1 MITKRI
7 LLSIS
12 VNIVAI
18 YLLLSSFF
26 KVDNLL
32 VMNILTVIAMI
43 FLLVINIIPIRN
55 NYPKFKIYMLASGCE
70 LLKLF
75 LVGLTSTV
83 IIQLAMI
90 ILLIDN
96 NSIFNETN
104 GLLLFSV
111 LYSTMCLVT
120 IFWNG
125 IIRVYTT
132 STQLG
137 INRRILGI
145 FLGWIFVANII
156 YLNIIIKICSKE
168 AEYETQKIELNKV
181 RIESEICKTK
191 YPLLMVHGVFFRDF
205 RYLNYW
211 GRIPQELQKNG
222 ATIYYGMQQSAASV
236 ESCGEELAK
245 RIEDIVNETGCEKI
259 NIIAHSKG
267 GLDSRVAISTF
278 GASKYVASLTTINT
292 PHRGCIFSEYLLNVM
307 PEKLKATIANSYNVA
322 LKAFGD
328 TSPSFI
334 DAVLDLT
341 VSNCTQIN
349 EKNPDV
355 EGILYESVGSYCK
368 NAVSGRFP
376 LNLSHTIVK
385 HFDGKNDGLVATTS
399 AKWGSNFT
407 LLEPKGR
414 RGISHGD
421 MIDLNRENIDDFDVR
436 EFFVNVVHSLKDRGY

>member
-1 MITKRI
+1 MIIKKV
-7 LLSIS
+7 LNSICI
-12 VNIVAI
+12 NIVAI
-18 YLLLSSFF
+18 YLLFSSFF
-26 KVDNLL
+26 KFENSIVLVLL
-32 VMNILTVIAMI
+32 TTIASL
-43 FLLVINIIPIRN
+43 FLLIINIIPLKN
-55 NYPKFKIYMLASGCE
+55 NYPKFKIYILASGCE

-75 LVGLTSTV
+75 LVGLTATV
-83 IIQLAMI
+83 IIQIIMI
-90 ILLIDN
+90 VLLIDN
-96 NSIFNETN
+96 NSFFNETN

-125 IIRVYTT
+125 IIRVYIT

-137 INRRILGI
+137 IKRRVLGIVFGWILG
-145 FLGWIFVANII
+145 LNII
-156 YLNIIIKICSKE
+156 YLNIIIKVCSKE

-181 RIESEICKTK
+181 RVESAICKTK

-205 RYLNYW
+205 KYLNYW

-222 ATIYYGMQQSAASV
+222 STIYYGMQQSAASV
-236 ESCGEELAK
+236 NSCGEELAK
-245 RIEDIVNETGCEKI
+245 RIEQIVNETGCEKV

-267 GLDSRVAISTF
+267 GLDSRVAISSF
-278 GASKYVASLTTINT
+278 GADKYVASLTTINT
-292 PHRGCIFSEYLLNVM
+292 PHQGCIFSEYLLNVM
-307 PEKLKATIANSYNVA
+307 PEKLKSSIANSYNVA

-334 DAVLDLT
+334 DAVMDLT
-341 VSNCTQIN
+341 VSNCNKIN
-349 EKNPDV
+349 EKNPNVDGV
-355 EGILYESVGSYCK
+355 LYESVGSYCK

-385 HFDGKNDGLVATTS
+385 HFDGKNDGLVAVSS
-399 AKWGSNFT
+399 AKWGCNFT
-407 LLEPKGR
+407 LLEPSGK

-436 EFFVNVVHSLKDRGY
+436 EFFVNLVQNLKERGY